1 MQQAQAVLRAQKV
14 QHRALRGRV
23 GQRLALRGLAE
34 LASVV

>member
-1 MQQAQAVLRAQKV
+1 MQQAQAVMRVPQV
-14 QHRALRGRV
+14 QHRVLRGRV